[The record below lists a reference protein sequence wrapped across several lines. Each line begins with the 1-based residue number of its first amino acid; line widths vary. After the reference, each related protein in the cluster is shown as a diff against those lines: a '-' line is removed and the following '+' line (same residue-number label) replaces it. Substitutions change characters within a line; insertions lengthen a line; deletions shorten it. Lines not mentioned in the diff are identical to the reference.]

1 MQNKSDIKTMLKEA
15 GILLGIT
22 LVAGLLLGMVYELT
36 KEPIRIQ
43 QEKAIQEAC
52 EAVFPYPGD
61 ADSGMDGQSPLSF
74 SPLDYTLDE
83 AFISELAGNGVKIG
97 TVYLVRDNSGLP
109 SDLTSGLAYITD
121 LGYVVE
127 ATSKEGYG
135 GDIVLYVGV
144 DRDGTVTGVSI
155 LELSETAGLG
165 MEAPKVLVP
174 QFAGRTVNSFAYT
187 KTGAQTDNEVDAITS
202 ATITTSAVVNA
213 VNGGLHTAQ
222 YIMAHPECVN
232 GLMGGGEDE

>member
-1 MQNKSDIKTMLKEA
+1 MQNRSSVKTMLKEA
-15 GILLGIT
+15 GILFAIT
-22 LVAGLLLGMVYELT
+22 LIAGLLLGVVYELT
-36 KEPIRIQ
+36 KDPIRIQ

-52 EAVFPYPGD
+52 EAVFPYSGD
-61 ADSGMDGQSPLSF
+61 GGQDMEASSQLVF
-74 SPLDYTLDE
+74 SPLDYSLDE
-83 AFISELAGNGVKIG
+83 IFLTQLASDGVKIG
-97 TVYLVRDNSGLP
+97 TVYLVSYNDGQPDMANG
-109 SDLTSGLAYITD
+109 

-127 ATSKEGYG
+127 AVSKEGYG

-144 DRDGTVTGVSI
+144 NNDRMVMGVSI

-174 QFAGRTVNSFAYT
+174 QFADKNVEEFVYT
-187 KTGAQTDNEVDAITS
+187 KTGAVADNEVDAITS

-222 YIMAHPECVN
+222 YLMENPERVN
-232 GLMGGGEDE
+232 GLKGGGADE

>member
-1 MQNKSDIKTMLKEA
+1 MFKEA

-22 LVAGLLLGMVYELT
+22 LVAGLLLGVVYELT
-36 KEPIRIQ
+36 KDPIRIQ
-43 QEKAIQEAC
+43 HEKAIQEAC

-61 ADSGMDGQSPLSF
+61 AAPGMDGQSLLSF
-74 SPLDYTLDE
+74 RPLDYTLDE
-83 AFISELAGNGVKIG
+83 TFISELAGNGVKIG
-97 TVYLVRDNSGLP
+97 TVYLVVDNSGSQ
-109 SDLTSGLAYITD
+109 SDLSSS

-144 DRDGTVTGVSI
+144 DRDRTVTGVSI

-174 QFAGRTVNSFAYT
+174 QFAGRKVGSFAYT
-187 KTGAQTDNEVDAITS
+187 KTGAQADNEVDAITS

-213 VNGGLHTAQ
+213 VNGGLHTVQ
-222 YIMAHPECVN
+222 YLMEHPEYVN